1 MFLKDIK
8 AELLN
13 YPKPI
18 VVNLDSTIKLI
29 MLQIG
34 HSHGENYLEYVEAM
48 HEHGL
53 KKFLE
58 LKTLTSDELAL
69 LNLPKKLYDE
79 IWERLTET
87 LRF

>member
-29 MLQIG
+29 ML
-34 HSHGENYLEYVEAM
+34 
-48 HEHGL
+48 
-53 KKFLE
+53 
-58 LKTLTSDELAL
+58 
-69 LNLPKKLYDE
+69 
-79 IWERLTET
+79 
-87 LRF
+87 